1 MTEISPKAY
10 VAAAINQVR
19 RVPGI
24 EPGMKGREIAKVAII
39 GAGLMGSGIAVC
51 FLGAGIPTVL
61 VDKDEGAL
69 ANGRKY
75 VDGALNTL
83 LKRGYSLARSAPTAF
98 WRRFRGFDARGSAAG
113 V

>member
-51 FLGAGIPTVL
+51 FLGAGIPTVAAFGPGRL
-61 VDKDEGAL
+61 PLAHSPNEHIAVESLGQAAQVYAL
-69 ANGRKY
+69 C
-75 VDGALNTL
+75 ALNYLGEGGT
-83 LKRGYSLARSAPTAF
+83 T
-98 WRRFRGFDARGSAAG
+98 DIT
-113 V
+113 